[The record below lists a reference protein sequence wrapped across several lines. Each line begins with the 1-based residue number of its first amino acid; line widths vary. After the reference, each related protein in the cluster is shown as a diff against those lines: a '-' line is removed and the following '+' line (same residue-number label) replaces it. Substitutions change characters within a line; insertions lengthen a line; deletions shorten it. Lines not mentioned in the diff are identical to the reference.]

1 MLGFVCCVLAC
12 EFSLTHSSVQ
22 VCQDAYKPG
31 EAEQATATKG
41 EGTDWREGG
50 ALYCVKYKCCVYT
63 VCVQGT
69 ARRKRK
75 VVHKTATDDKKLQ
88 VRLWGLKFHTQS
100 GDNVPIMCDLIKGV
114 Y

>member
-12 EFSLTHSSVQ
+12 EFYPFSLTHSSVQ

-50 ALYCVKYKCCVYT
+50 ALYCVKYELNQCCVYT
-63 VCVQGT
+63 VC
-69 ARRKRK
+69 
-75 VVHKTATDDKKLQ
+75 
-88 VRLWGLKFHTQS
+88 
-100 GDNVPIMCDLIKGV
+100 MCAGYCKEKEEGSS
-114 Y
+114 